1 MSNQVNTDLIEEAL
15 ELAETYKDWTRGD
28 DRFTRLV
35 KDTIKRD
42 IDGLPT
48 LIEIMKEELDNIAL
62 KERIWD
68 ERYIKFK
75 RVTK

>member
-62 KERIWD
+62 KERI
-68 ERYIKFK
+68 
-75 RVTK
+75 